1 MLSIRYLQF
10 FLLIGYICFPANY
23 INHNVIFAYF
33 FIGGVF
39 FLPGRIKLQY
49 LLYVLPL
56 VGIVFIGFI
65 SLLIDLR
72 SIVWRDLLETFRFL
86 LIILFFIVGARLNPA
101 ESFFIQF
108 RFSIFFFAGV
118 ACLELFL
125 FSYFFDLRSFYV
137 RTDSLYFYKPINFW
151 FSTYFAGFMYLFFS
165 LICLEHFAKRGAVGI
180 FLLTLIFIGL
190 TVATQ
195 SRTMFLLAVPMFCIL
210 LSFAALKFP
219 LKLFL
224 FLFLSVSFCVYFLSL
239 DKIIETFAYLSYGLE
254 HYLFN
259 FSNSLSSQNSLSAR
273 YGQMLFAFNNNPLLF
288 IGAGIGKGYNEYLES
303 FFALYLFRYGF
314 LGILLYCLFWF
325 VFPLLVVR
333 GSLGYFFHF
342 LFVVLIMV
350 GSLSSVMTDQ
360 FFIAP
365 MLSLFLGHKISPV
378 VFKSSKFL
386 RKGVILGST
395 SVC

>member
-1 MLSIRYLQF
+1 MLSVRYLQV
-10 FLLIGYICFPANY
+10 FLLIGYIGFPANY
-23 INHNVIFAYF
+23 VNHNLIFAFF
-33 FIGGVF
+33 FIGGFF
-39 FLPGRIKLQY
+39 FLPIRIKSQY
-49 LLYVLPL
+49 LLYVLPI
-56 VGIVFIGFI
+56 VGIIFIGFV
-65 SLLIDLR
+65 SLLIDVR
-72 SIVWRDLLETFRFL
+72 SIIWRDLLETCRFL
-86 LIILFFIVGARLNPA
+86 LIILFFMVGSRLNPT

-125 FSYFFDLRSFYV
+125 FSHFFDLRSFYV
-137 RTDSLYFYKPINFW
+137 RTDSLYFFKPINFW

-165 LICLEHFAKRGAVGI
+165 LICLECFAKRGSVGI

-195 SRTMFLLAVPMFCIL
+195 SRTMFLLALPMFCIV
-210 LSFAALKFP
+210 LSFAVLKFP
-219 LKLFL
+219 FKLLL
-224 FLFLSVSFCVYFLSL
+224 FLFLSVLFFVYFLSL
-239 DKIIETFAYLSYGLE
+239 DKIIENFAYLSYGLE
-254 HYLFN
+254 HYLFK
-259 FSNSLSSQNSLSAR
+259 FSSSLSSQNSLSAR
-273 YGQMLFAFNNNPLLF
+273 YDQLLFALNNNPLLV

-342 LFVVLIMV
+342 LFVFLIMV

-365 MLSLFLGHKISPV
+365 MLSLFLGHKFSQV
-378 VFKSSKFL
+378 VFKRS
-386 RKGVILGST
+386 
-395 SVC
+395 